1 MFSKHLF
8 VKSVKKHLI
17 KRALLRNA
25 PKIHHSGGMLSL
37 IERKKVDNEF
47 REMCPDSVTYGK
59 QSQREKVNPECEMEQ
74 SHHHK
79 SSECG

>member
-1 MFSKHLF
+1 MFHNHLF
-8 VKSVKKHLI
+8 VKSVKKHAI

-25 PKIHHSGGMLSL
+25 SKIHYVRGMLSL

-59 QSQREKVNPECEMEQ
+59 QSQREKVNPE
-74 SHHHK
+74 
-79 SSECG
+79 